1 MLEKTRKSP
10 KSRCER
16 KCRRK
21 VTSDN
26 CSRKASAGETLDLFH
41 ENGWTRFETLDKAE
55 GGS

>member
-21 VTSDN
+21 VISDN
-26 CSRKASAGETLDLFH
+26 CSRKASAGEALDVVD
-41 ENGWTRFETLDKAE
+41 EDGWTRFETLEKD
-55 GGS
+55 GGRC